1 MARDIN
7 LYINSLFRGSFE
19 LEHIEKL
26 FSQYESK
33 ALFLSEFIE
42 WDEVILYAVLQ
53 FEDNKF
59 ISADFML
66 HRMPYNKYYE
76 LCRVI
81 SDDCRIFFKRNQN
94 Y

>member
-26 FSQYESK
+26 FSEYESK

-42 WDEVILYAVLQ
+42 WDEIILYAVLQ
-53 FEDNKF
+53 FEENKF

-66 HRMPYNKYYE
+66 HRIPYNKYCE